1 MTPVTVRRM
10 DAFGLR
16 QAIIRMFEEAVG
28 KHEDPAIFGG
38 APGDPGLIGP
48 GSLSWEI
55 HSDIG
60 AIAAAGLGAIVMEIL
75 HPAVMAGVYTQSS
88 YRTQT
93 FRRAQATFG
102 YVVVTT
108 FGNTVA
114 AKRTIARV
122 RSMHEQVSGTT
133 PDGRPYRAMDPVLI
147 GWVHTCI
154 PWAIMEAFDRYHR
167 PLSVAEKN
175 RYLAEQAVIGRMGGA
190 DDIPVS
196 VDQLRDYVEAMR
208 PQLAVNEQTVE
219 FIEFLTGAVEGAGK
233 VNGFEQVLR
242 RLSLHASMSLMPEWA
257 QRLTGLQHSELAQR
271 LYFDPTT
278 RLNAGLL
285 RWAFGVPPYRV
296 LADARV
302 AATAPVEPMAPAAR
316 RRAPATPMSVGE
328 PHVSSGDHAIQ

>member
-1 MTPVTVRRM
+1 M
-10 DAFGLR
+10 DVFGLK
-16 QAIIRMFEEAVG
+16 QGVIRLFEETVG
-28 KHEDPAIFGG
+28 KHDDPAIFGG
-38 APGDPGLIGP
+38 TPGDPGLVGP
-48 GSLSWEI
+48 DSVSWEL

-60 AIAAAGLGAIVMEIL
+60 SIAAAGLGAIIMEIL

-108 FGNTVA
+108 FGNTEA
-114 AKRTIARV
+114 ATRTINRV
-122 RSMHEQVSGTT
+122 RRMHEQVGGRT

-147 GWVHTCI
+147 GWVHTAI
-154 PWAIMEAFDRYHR
+154 PWAIMEAFNRYRR
-167 PLSVAEKN
+167 PMSIAEKN

-190 DDIPVS
+190 EDIPVT
-196 VDQLRDYVEAMR
+196 VDQLRDYIEAMR

-219 FIEFLTGAVEGAGK
+219 FVDFLTGAVEGAGK

-257 QRLTGLQHSELAQR
+257 QRLTGLHHSNLAQR
-271 LYFDPTT
+271 LYFDPST
-278 RLNAGLL
+278 RINAGLL
-285 RWAFGVPPYRV
+285 RWAFGVPAYRR

-302 AATAPVEPMAPAAR
+302 AAAAPVQPAKSEQRQRPPSANGHLSD
-316 RRAPATPMSVGE
+316 RRARAAE
-328 PHVSSGDHAIQ
+328 HVIH